1 MATPQEQRTKEA
13 LEKIEAAISQIT
25 TSEKWEEHLKW
36 QAKFPNYS
44 ANNILWL
51 KDQAEARGAT
61 LGAVAGYRKWEELGY
76 QVQKGEKSFSV
87 LAPIT
92 IRIDPDQDIEGKKY
106 KVVGFKTAPVFDI
119 SQTKPIEG
127 KPQIAS
133 TSFAQRLEKD
143 APEKLKQSVMAEI
156 EKSGYK
162 VNFLD
167 GQDWSPSKNGE
178 TNPSEKTVSIRA
190 DMSQAQELKTLVHE
204 LAHIKFEHTSSHTN
218 SEVEAESTAFVVLN
232 HFGIDSGDYSFGYVA
247 SWSNGDVDILRK
259 TAQGVGKISN
269 KIIDNL
275 NETLQEVQKQEP
287 ALEHAMNL
295 QISPQIANTISVER
309 SI

>member
-1 MATPQEQRTKEA
+1 MASSQEQKTKEA
-13 LEKIEAAISQIT
+13 LERIEAAISQIT
-25 TSEKWEEHLKW
+25 TSEKWEEYLKW

-44 ANNILWL
+44 ANNIWWL
-51 KDQAEARGAT
+51 KDQAEAMGKT
-61 LGAVAGYRKWEELGY
+61 IGAVAGYRKWEELGY
-76 QVQKGEKSFSV
+76 QAQKGEKSFSV

-92 IRIDPDQDIEGKKY
+92 IKIDPDQDIEGKKY

-127 KPQIAS
+127 KPQIAN

-167 GQDWSPSKNGE
+167 AKGWSPSKNGE
-178 TNPSEKTVSIRA
+178 TIPNEKTVSIRA
-190 DMSQAQELKTLVHE
+190 GMSQAQEVKTLVHE

-218 SEVEAESTAFVVLN
+218 SEVEAESTAYVVMS
-232 HFGIDSGDYSFGYVA
+232 HFRIDSGDYSFGYVA

-259 TAQGVGKISN
+259 TAQAVGKTSN
-269 KIIDNL
+269 EIIDSL
-275 NETLQEVQKQEP
+275 NETLEGKQKQEP
-287 ALEHAMNL
+287 GLEKTMTL
-295 QISPQIANTISVER
+295 QTSPELENTPRAER